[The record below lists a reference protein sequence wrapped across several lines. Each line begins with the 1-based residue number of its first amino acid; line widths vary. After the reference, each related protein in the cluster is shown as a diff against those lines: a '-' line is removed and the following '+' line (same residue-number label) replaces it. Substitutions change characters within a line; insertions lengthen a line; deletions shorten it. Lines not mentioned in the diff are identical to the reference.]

1 MDVGL
6 GGGIDTGQINPFNGS
21 VGSVAGGAE
30 DERFDAG
37 GGVEGGVEPGCLA
50 GDAGGGEDSLG

>member
-1 MDVGL
+1 MDIRL
-6 GGGIDTGQINPFNGS
+6 GGGFDTGQINPFHGR

-37 GGVEGGVEPGCLA
+37 GGVEGGVEPRCLA
-50 GDAGGGEDSLG
+50 GDAGGGEDLLG